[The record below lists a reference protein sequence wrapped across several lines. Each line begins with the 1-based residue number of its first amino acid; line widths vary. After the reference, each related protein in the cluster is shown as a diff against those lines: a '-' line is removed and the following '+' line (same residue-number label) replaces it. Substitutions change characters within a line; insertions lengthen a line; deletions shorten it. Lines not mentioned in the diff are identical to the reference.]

1 MHISWSKGLSSMRV
15 IYQVEN
21 SGMRKLLKLKERE
34 HVRIKKLA
42 QDIIAQRTE
51 VEQFFLE
58 SLEQVTLINLFE
70 RIFSSAISSFV
81 RARADYTRNERGR
94 EGEREP
100 ITLETP
106 IPKAHTIL

>member
-1 MHISWSKGLSSMRV
+1 LGLGYLAWGLKGLNSMR
-15 IYQVEN
+15 IIHQVEN

-58 SLEQVTLINLFE
+58 SLEQVTFFDLLE
-70 RIFSSAISSFV
+70 GLVFSFFFAISLLVLAPIS
-81 RARADYTRNERGR
+81 RERC
-94 EGEREP
+94 
-100 ITLETP
+100 LESEV
-106 IPKAHTIL
+106 